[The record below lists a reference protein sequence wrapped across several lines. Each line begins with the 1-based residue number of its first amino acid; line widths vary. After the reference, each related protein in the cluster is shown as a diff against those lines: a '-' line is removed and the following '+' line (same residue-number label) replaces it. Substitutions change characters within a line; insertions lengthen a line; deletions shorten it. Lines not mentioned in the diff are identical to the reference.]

1 MATGQ
6 ELAQERLR
14 RAMAFQEALNA
25 EEVAKAAATSK
36 EANLEQQIVM
46 LQQEIDA
53 KDIRIKEYCDQVN
66 ALFNSRSVTP
76 GPDTQSAQSQDTS
89 STISASHAAL
99 GSLDSRSP
107 ATTPA
112 HHYPPNTTG
121 LSRYKVYAP
130 INPAYPTV
138 VRIDGKVVDISCS
151 ECWAN
156 ASTKALFSGVR
167 GLMQHYTR
175 SHDEYVSVAQ
185 VARRCRKEELS
196 AEDVERIVGG
206 KTPRTVTQRVINR
219 RARKGV
225 DGKYDYDE

>member
-1 MATGQ
+1 M
-6 ELAQERLR
+6 
-14 RAMAFQEALNA
+14 
-25 EEVAKAAATSK
+25 
-36 EANLEQQIVM
+36 
-46 LQQEIDA
+46 
-53 KDIRIKEYCDQVN
+53 
-66 ALFNSRSVTP
+66 
-76 GPDTQSAQSQDTS
+76 
-89 STISASHAAL
+89 
-99 GSLDSRSP
+99 
-107 ATTPA
+107 
-112 HHYPPNTTG
+112 
-121 LSRYKVYAP
+121 YAP